1 MKTKMTKSR
10 KLLLGTILAL
20 TAPFALPPAVRA
32 ADHGDAPTAAH
43 DQAADIADL
52 YCFLDPSNN
61 ANAVI
66 IVTFRGFI
74 VPGEAV
80 NFAVFDPAIRY
91 RIEIENTGDAIPDDF
106 IDVTF
111 NQRTADPGPILPG
124 PPVMDKSI
132 LQVPK
137 AQTAKITFSKLG
149 PFKGGKFF
157 APALNP
163 TLAGTPNTPTGVT
176 PLDKDGNP
184 PKDKNGNLVDI
195 KFFAGEVDDPFFFDI
210 PGFARFIGSIRTT
223 GTANLAFLDRGRDTF
238 GGYNVLSIAVKV
250 PAALLK
256 GPAGNVVGI
265 SCASQ
270 RRTIETPTNK
280 GETLGSGPYK
290 NIDREGLPAVN
301 VALVPFNRKNEYNAA
316 SPKKDANGKFAGDI
330 VKTLQALGTNA
341 GNLGVLADLAVT
353 RGDILRLDTSKP
365 NAGTGGGAL
374 ANGFPNGRR
383 LRDDVIDILLSLIT
397 NEAPA
402 QVLSGIYNVGDNVDS
417 SISQFPLQDTFPFL
431 APAQQPVASAD
442 PGNPTATDDKT
453 QN

>member
-10 KLLLGTILAL
+10 KFLVGTILAL
-20 TAPFALPPAVRA
+20 TAPFALPTALRA

-43 DQAADIADL
+43 DQAADIADI

-80 NFAVFDPAIRY
+80 NFAVFDPAVRY

-111 NQRTADPGPILPG
+111 NQRTANPGPAG
-124 PPVMDKSI
+124 KEI

-149 PFKGGKFF
+149 PFNGGKFF

-163 TLAGTPNTPTGVT
+163 TLAGTPNTPVGTT
-176 PLDKDGNP
+176 PLDKSGNP
-184 PKDKNGNLVDI
+184 PKDKNGNPVDI

-210 PGFARFIGSIRTT
+210 PAFGRFIGSVRN
-223 GTANLAFLDRGRDTF
+223 GAPNLAFLDRGRDTF
-238 GGYNVLSIAVKV
+238 GGYNVLSIAVSI

-270 RRTIETPTNK
+270 RRTIETPTSK

-301 VALVPFNRKNEYNAA
+301 VALVPFNRKNEYNAS

-341 GNLGVLADLAVT
+341 GNLGVLANVAVLH
-353 RGDILRLDTSKP
+353 GDILRLDTSLP
-365 NAGTGGGAL
+365 NAGAGGGAL

-397 NEAPA
+397 NEDPA
-402 QVLSGIYNVGDNVDS
+402 LVLSGVYNVGDNVDS
-417 SISQFPLQDTFPFL
+417 SISQFPLTDTFPFL
-431 APAQQPVASAD
+431 APAQQPVASVD